1 MMITQKQLLG
11 YITFLS
17 FVLFYLI
24 SYNYI
29 VIKLGPKLKTTKQP
43 IKPKKSN
50 IGNLIP
56 ETSTPSSTI
65 NIKQTDLTNMNES
78 DIQNT
83 LLTPASERAP
93 TTYEAAL
100 NEATEP
106 VIVLDFPIPI
116 EPKGIDNFQNIN

>member
-29 VIKLGPKLKTTKQP
+29 VIELGPKLKTTKQP

-65 NIKQTDLTNMNES
+65 NIKQTDLTNMNEN